1 VTGRL
6 IAFEGA
12 DGTGKSTQARLL
24 ADRLGAVLTREP
36 GGTPLG
42 EILRSI
48 VLDPAGVAPA
58 DRAEALIIAAARAQ
72 LVAEVLRPAL
82 EAGRDVVTDRYIASS
97 VAYQGYGRGLGADE
111 VAAVSA
117 FATDGLAADLVVVIE
132 VDEATTAER
141 LGGDLDRIEQAGV
154 DFRSRVIAGYRAM
167 ADAEPDR
174 WVVVDGN
181 GTVDEVAD
189 RVAAAVAERLP
200 AP

>member
-1 VTGRL
+1 L

-97 VAYQGYGRGLGADE
+97 VAYQGARC
-111 VAAVSA
+111 
-117 FATDGLAADLVVVIE
+117 
-132 VDEATTAER
+132 
-141 LGGDLDRIEQAGV
+141 
-154 DFRSRVIAGYRAM
+154 
-167 ADAEPDR
+167 
-174 WVVVDGN
+174 
-181 GTVDEVAD
+181 
-189 RVAAAVAERLP
+189 
-200 AP
+200 